1 MSGSLKGTLFI
12 TLAAMFWGISGGLA
26 SLLMQ
31 QGWDPYLIS
40 FYRGAIGLVCML
52 AWFVVHPL
60 RNLRFGWR
68 LVAWSVV
75 AGLGVAGNFTFYFL
89 SISNAN
95 VAIAATL
102 MYTAP
107 LFVFLVS
114 FACGLE
120 KPTGK
125 KWASIAAVMVGI
137 VLLTDILRSGT
148 GQVSVWGIACGLL
161 SGLSYALF
169 IFGFRYA
176 RAQGPAQ
183 AVLSIAFLVLTLL
196 LLAFVDFGQM
206 QKVPFTDD
214 AYGFLLLGL
223 FGAGISFYLYLP
235 GLRRTSPSAASM
247 VAMVEPVTASLFGFV
262 VLGQTLAPLQLTGMA
277 IILITITLLSLQR

>member
-1 MSGSLKGTLFI
+1 MSGSLKGPLYI
-12 TLAAMFWGISGGLA
+12 TLAAIFWGLSGGLA

-40 FYRGAIGLVCML
+40 FYRGAIGLACML
-52 AWFVVHPL
+52 GWFIVHPL
-60 RNLRFGWR
+60 RNLRFDWR
-68 LVAWSVV
+68 LIAWSIA
-75 AGLGVAGNFTFYFL
+75 AGVGVAGNFTFYFL

-120 KPTGK
+120 KPTLG
-125 KWASIAAVMVGI
+125 KWASIAAVMIGI

-148 GQVSVWGIACGLL
+148 NQVSAWGIACGLL

-176 RAQGPAQ
+176 RAHGPAQ
-183 AVLSIAFLVLTLL
+183 AVLTTAFLILTLL
-196 LLAFVDFGQM
+196 LLAFVDVAQM

-247 VAMVEPVTASLFGFV
+247 IAMVEPVMASLFGFI
-262 VLGQTLAPLQLTGMA
+262 VLGQALAPLQLVGMG

>member
-120 KPTGK
+120 QPTLG

-262 VLGQTLAPLQLTGMA
+262 VLGQTLAPLQLAGMA

>member
-1 MSGSLKGTLFI
+1 MSGSLRGSVYI
-12 TLAAMFWGISGGLA
+12 TLAAIFWGVSGGLA
-26 SLLMQ
+26 SLLME

-40 FYRGAIGLVCML
+40 FYRGAIGLICMV
-52 AWFVVHPL
+52 AWFIIHPL
-60 RNLRFGWR
+60 RNLRFDWR

-120 KPTGK
+120 KPTLK

-148 GQVSVWGIACGLL
+148 SQVSPWGIACGLL

-176 RAQGPAQ
+176 SAKGPAQ
-183 AVLSIAFLVLTLL
+183 AVLTIAFLVLTLL

-214 AYGFLLLGL
+214 IYGFLLLGL

-247 VAMVEPVTASLFGFV
+247 IAMVEPVTASLFGFV
-262 VLGQTLAPLQLTGMA
+262 VLGQTLGLLQLTGMA
-277 IILITITLLSLQR
+277 IILITITLLSLQH